1 MAETEKWQADRHAHM
16 RTHTDREISIFPTI
30 VSIPEKKRKQ
40 RKKSEKIRL
49 DNKKV
54 TRYWPPGE
62 RHWRVDFRGTEFKSL
77 EIESTFVQWKIAK
90 GTRGLGR
97 WLSQ

>member
-1 MAETEKWQADRHAHM
+1 MADREVASRQTRTHAHTQ
-16 RTHTDREISIFPTI
+16 RQRDQHLPNNSEHTRK
-30 VSIPEKKRKQ
+30 EKKTE
-40 RKKSEKIRL
+40 KKSEKIRL

-77 EIESTFVQWKIAK
+77 EIESTFVQ
-90 GTRGLGR
+90 
-97 WLSQ
+97 